1 MNRMTLCQ
9 IVSWQ
14 IDLGNLIREI
24 IVYFIITNIENE
36 SHIEPST
43 YAAGGISST
52 RSERR

>member
-1 MNRMTLCQ
+1 MNIMTLCQ

-24 IVYFIITNIENE
+24 IVYFIITNVENE

-43 YAAGGISST
+43 NGSGISST

>member
-14 IDLGNLIREI
+14 IDLGNLITEI
-24 IVYFIITNIENE
+24 IVYFIITNVENE

-43 YAAGGISST
+43 AGGISST